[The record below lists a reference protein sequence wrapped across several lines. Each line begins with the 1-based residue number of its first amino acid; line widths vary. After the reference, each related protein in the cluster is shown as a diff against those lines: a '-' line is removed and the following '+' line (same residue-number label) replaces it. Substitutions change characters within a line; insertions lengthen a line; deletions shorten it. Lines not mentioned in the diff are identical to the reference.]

1 MDRLVKQL
9 ITPFITE
16 QVKAK
21 KVIAV
26 YPGRFQPFGPHHK
39 KVFQSLQKKFDDVYI
54 TTSNIKSPPR
64 HPMNFKEKVRH
75 MVKMG
80 IPKNKIIFEK
90 SPYVANNLLK
100 KFDSDKTAVVY
111 VFGAK
116 DAGRLKGGKKK
127 SGGLTYYQDYKKNK
141 NKMVGYETHGYIYTA
156 PHVKVS
162 GISSGTE
169 IRRLLGSPKF
179 GEKNREIIFKKT
191 FGYFDKGVYNMLTN
205 KFRKLFEVYSKF
217 IVENKDYIEKLIKE
231 ASTGANFPTDDGPPT
246 FYKGF
251 NDYETESGKWIK
263 EMGKT
268 YGWEVYDYLISRTA
282 QNPED
287 DYTLEMNIVPSVAFG
302 RENTGDYGKRFGV
315 KEPIKRYIEVAD
327 RISKQLGYEVIKYM
341 GIKPDLSGYTG
352 VEVEAPVLPGR
363 YDLGNTKRA
372 ELTGKQLGGSGM
384 TLLNTLKESLDLS
397 SEVKMIFEDEKFK
410 AKSKE
415 TGRIVTFKSKKARDK
430 AVKAADVELLKK
442 APGIDPDSTSK
453 PKKTK
458 KVKGSDLFKKK
469 QKPYKPVSDKP
480 KVKKPSIDISKVMKQ
495 ITKKMTMKRAA
506 KNRPDRKPNMKNG
519 VDVMRNPMDDDHFI
533 GDFLYKTDKGVD
545 LEKRNKNLKNQW
557 SEEKKKLS
565 KKEQK
570 QLRKDVLSWKQ
581 LGGFEA
587 IEEAIRTGETT
598 PEEIKKRNER
608 ISDLSHKTITKVD
621 TPIERGISVPNEVAD
636 EILSNFKVGEMVEIP
651 DENGHGS
658 SGFSTSEE
666 TARGFAKVDDG
677 DSEKTSIIFRIKP
690 NSKGEVR
697 GAFIDGEPDDNDP
710 PGFWTE
716 EEITRS
722 SKSKAEVVSVETKK
736 LTNGKIVKIV
746 TLQEP
751 EDLTETIVKEL
762 NKKYSDLSRRYLE
775 GPINPKPQKKK
786 LQHECI
792 AFSKKFGD
800 DIVIGK
806 NRDRNYTPELK
817 VVREISGNGI
827 EVCYVQ
833 DQDTDWSEGMN
844 SNGIG
849 LVNSALF
856 VKRDEKDF
864 DKAKKK
870 KAPSKDGI
878 RIRHALSKDTF
889 AEVVESLVKFDTGVK
904 GHTLVSNGKKLVVI
918 ENTSRTK
925 PSVKIHDIDKSS
937 IVRTNHGIKHPEQGY
952 TRGPDRISSELRL
965 KNAKELIDNEK
976 EYKKV
981 FPLFYNDT
989 QDKGPKFDL
998 VRAQNK
1004 LWTSS
1009 QILMNLNKKQLILYL
1024 IPGAVKFIGIEN
1036 KLPKNYE
1043 PKINLDVRQYE
1054 HGPSDK
1060 YDTFITTDK
1069 TPKKSAIKDK
1079 SINENLLLEGG
1090 AYGHMSHP
1098 FDDKKLTFSDLK
1110 KIIKLGLSGELNRED
1125 NVTEKTDGQNLMI
1138 TYRDGKVLAARNKG
1152 QIKNR
1157 GQNALDAKGIA
1168 QKFSGRGD
1176 IKDAFVFAM
1185 KDLTKAINSLSDK
1198 QKDKIFKNG
1207 EIFMN
1212 LEIIYPAS
1220 SNVIDYDRQI
1230 LQFHNSIQYDK
1241 NGNAVG
1247 EVKGSGRMLQ
1257 GMIKQ
1262 VNQDIGKHFKI
1273 IKPRVLALPKKID
1286 FGKKVD
1292 IYNKRVDK
1300 LKNQYGLSD
1309 NDTLGKYH
1317 QSFWEEYIFN
1327 AGQQFGY
1334 RVPKTILKKLT
1345 KRWAFFDKSYKI
1357 PQMKKDLKKQPKFL
1371 EWVLNTDKQD
1381 HKNMVKKNMLP
1392 FEKIFFSVGAD
1403 ILENLSNF
1411 IAANPT
1417 KAVEK
1422 IRKEVLK
1429 ASKAVRKAKDVKK
1442 MITLKQQLEKLNS
1455 IGGLKKIV
1463 PVEGIVFKYKGNTYK
1478 FTGAFAPVNQI
1489 LGLVSF

>member
-16 QVKAK
+16 QVKAT

-80 IPKNKIIFEK
+80 IPKNRIIKERV
-90 SPYVANNLLK
+90 PYVANNLLK

-127 SGGLTYYQDYKKNK
+127 SGGLTYYQDYNKNK

-156 PHVKVS
+156 PHVNVS

-169 IRRLLGSPKF
+169 IRKLLGSPKF

-217 IVENKDYIEKLIKE
+217 IVENKNYIKKLIKE

-287 DYTLEMNIVPSVAFG
+287 DYTLEYNIVPSVAFG

-372 ELTGKQLGGSGM
+372 ELTGKQLGSGM
-384 TLLNTLKESLDLS
+384 TLLNTL
-397 SEVKMIFEDEKFK
+397 DE
-410 AKSKE
+410 
-415 TGRIVTFKSKKARDK
+415 TI
-430 AVKAADVELLKK
+430 
-442 APGIDPDSTSK
+442 
-453 PKKTK
+453 
-458 KVKGSDLFKKK
+458 
-469 QKPYKPVSDKP
+469 
-480 KVKKPSIDISKVMKQ
+480 
-495 ITKKMTMKRAA
+495 
-506 KNRPDRKPNMKNG
+506 RK
-519 VDVMRNPMDDDHFI
+519 
-533 GDFLYKTDKGVD
+533 D
-545 LEKRNKNLKNQW
+545 LEL
-557 SEEKKKLS
+557 
-565 KKEQK
+565 
-570 QLRKDVLSWKQ
+570 
-581 LGGFEA
+581 
-587 IEEAIRTGETT
+587 
-598 PEEIKKRNER
+598 
-608 ISDLSHKTITKVD
+608 
-621 TPIERGISVPNEVAD
+621 
-636 EILSNFKVGEMVEIP
+636 
-651 DENGHGS
+651 
-658 SGFSTSEE
+658 
-666 TARGFAKVDDG
+666 
-677 DSEKTSIIFRIKP
+677 
-690 NSKGEVR
+690 
-697 GAFIDGEPDDNDP
+697 
-710 PGFWTE
+710 
-716 EEITRS
+716 
-722 SKSKAEVVSVETKK
+722 
-736 LTNGKIVKIV
+736 IV
-746 TLQEP
+746 
-751 EDLTETIVKEL
+751 
-762 NKKYSDLSRRYLE
+762 
-775 GPINPKPQKKK
+775 
-786 LQHECI
+786 
-792 AFSKKFGD
+792 
-800 DIVIGK
+800 
-806 NRDRNYTPELK
+806 
-817 VVREISGNGI
+817 
-827 EVCYVQ
+827 
-833 DQDTDWSEGMN
+833 
-844 SNGIG
+844 
-849 LVNSALF
+849 
-856 VKRDEKDF
+856 
-864 DKAKKK
+864 
-870 KAPSKDGI
+870 
-878 RIRHALSKDTF
+878 
-889 AEVVESLVKFDTGVK
+889 
-904 GHTLVSNGKKLVVI
+904 
-918 ENTSRTK
+918 
-925 PSVKIHDIDKSS
+925 
-937 IVRTNHGIKHPEQGY
+937 
-952 TRGPDRISSELRL
+952 
-965 KNAKELIDNEK
+965 
-976 EYKKV
+976 
-981 FPLFYNDT
+981 
-989 QDKGPKFDL
+989 
-998 VRAQNK
+998 
-1004 LWTSS
+1004 
-1009 QILMNLNKKQLILYL
+1009 
-1024 IPGAVKFIGIEN
+1024 
-1036 KLPKNYE
+1036 
-1043 PKINLDVRQYE
+1043 
-1054 HGPSDK
+1054 
-1060 YDTFITTDK
+1060 
-1069 TPKKSAIKDK
+1069 
-1079 SINENLLLEGG
+1079 EGG

-1098 FDDKKLTFSDLK
+1098 FDDNKLTFGDMK

-1125 NVTEKTDGQNLMI
+1125 AVTEKTDGQNLMI

-1185 KDLTKAINSLSDK
+1185 SDLTKSINSLSDK

-1220 SNVIDYDRQI
+1220 SNVIDYDKQI
-1230 LQFHNSIQYDK
+1230 LQFHNSIKYDK

-1273 IKPRVLALPKKID
+1273 IKPRVLDLPKKID

-1292 IYNKRVDK
+1292 IYYKRVNK
-1300 LKNQYGLSD
+1300 LQSQFGLKD
-1309 NDTLGKYH
+1309 TDTLGKYH
-1317 QSFWEEYIFN
+1317 QSYWENYIYN
-1327 AGQQFGY
+1327 AGKQFGY
-1334 RVPKTILKKLT
+1334 TIPKTILKKLT

-1357 PQMKKDLKKQPKFL
+1357 PNIKKDLKKQPKFL
-1371 EWVLNTDKQD
+1371 DWVMNTDKVD

-1392 FEKIFFSVGAD
+1392 FEKIFFAVGAD

-1429 ASKAVRKAKDVKK
+1429 ASNKVRAGGDIKK
-1442 MITLKQQLEKLNS
+1442 MKTLKQQLEKLNS

-1463 PVEGIVFKYKGNTYK
+1463 PVEGIVFKYNGKTYK
-1478 FTGAFAPVNQI
+1478 FTGVFAPINQI

>member
-39 KVFQSLQKKFDDVYI
+39 KVFQTLQKKFGEVYI
-54 TTSNIKSPPR
+54 TTSDIKQPPR

-80 IPKNKIIFEK
+80 IPKNRIIKERV
-90 SPYVANNLLK
+90 PYVANSLLK
-100 KFDSDKTAVVY
+100 KFDGDKVAVVY

-127 SGGLTYYQDYKKNK
+127 SGGLTYYQDFNKNK
-141 NKMVGYETHGYIYTA
+141 NNMVGYETHGYIYTA
-156 PHVKVS
+156 PHQKVS

-169 IRRLLGSPKF
+169 IRKLLGSPKVK
-179 GEKNREIIFKKT
+179 EESRKKIFKKT
-191 FGYFDKGVYNMLTN
+191 FGYFDQGVYNMLTN

-217 IVENKDYIEKLIKE
+217 IVENKDYIKKLIKE

-251 NDYETESGKWIK
+251 NDYEKTAGNWVK

-268 YGWEVYDYLISRTA
+268 YGWEVYDYLISQTA

-287 DYTLEMNIVPSVAFG
+287 DYTLELNIVPSVAFG
-302 RENTGDYGKRFGV
+302 RENTGNYGKRFGV

-327 RISKQLGYEVIKYM
+327 RISQQLGYEVIKYM

-352 VEVEAPVLPGR
+352 VEVESPVLPGR

-372 ELTGKQLGGSGM
+372 ELTGKQLGSGM
-384 TLLNTLKESLDLS
+384 TLLNTLEESLDLS
-397 SEVKMIFEDEKFK
+397 NEVNMIFEDEKFK

-415 TGRIVTFKSKKARDK
+415 TGRVIVYKSKDNMDK
-430 AVKAADVELLKK
+430 AIKSGRAEPLDKK
-442 APGIDPDSTSK
+442 DN
-453 PKKTK
+453 
-458 KVKGSDLFKKK
+458 KVKGTSVFKKPQDNWEKIDNKSNRVKSKDYTDEQYEEETGEYFENDKTMKTIPNLFKDKNDMIDKMKSARSVYLSSNKMEFMDNTDVGDILKSDNALELGK
-469 QKPYKPVSDKP
+469 Q
-480 KVKKPSIDISKVMKQ
+480 
-495 ITKKMTMKRAA
+495 RA
-506 KNRPDRKPNMKNG
+506 KEYGKDWDR
-519 VDVMRNPMDDDHFI
+519 
-533 GDFLYKTDKGVD
+533 
-545 LEKRNKNLKNQW
+545 LEKAINSGNPVPPPIAVKDKSGDYYLLAGNTRLM
-557 SEEKKKLS
+557 SYTASGKKLP
-565 KKEQK
+565 
-570 QLRKDVLSWKQ
+570 V
-581 LGGFEA
+581 
-587 IEEAIRTGETT
+587 
-598 PEEIKKRNER
+598 
-608 ISDLSHKTITKVD
+608 KVID
-621 TPIERGISVPNEVAD
+621 Y
-636 EILSNFKVGEMVEIP
+636 
-651 DENGHGS
+651 
-658 SGFSTSEE
+658 
-666 TARGFAKVDDG
+666 
-677 DSEKTSIIFRIKP
+677 
-690 NSKGEVR
+690 
-697 GAFIDGEPDDNDP
+697 DGEFQYN
-710 PGFWTE
+710 E
-716 EEITRS
+716 SI
-722 SKSKAEVVSVETKK
+722 
-736 LTNGKIVKIV
+736 
-746 TLQEP
+746 
-751 EDLTETIVKEL
+751 
-762 NKKYSDLSRRYLE
+762 
-775 GPINPKPQKKK
+775 
-786 LQHECI
+786 HECI
-792 AFSKKFGD
+792 AFSKKFGG

-817 VVREISGNGI
+817 VVREMSGNGN

-889 AEVVESLVKFDTGVK
+889 KEVVESLVKFDTGVK

-925 PSVKIHDIDKSS
+925 PLVKIHDIDKSS
-937 IVRTNHGIKHPEQGY
+937 IVRTNHGIEHPEQGY
-952 TRGPDRISSELRL
+952 TRGPDRISSELRMN
-965 KNAKELIDNEK
+965 NAKKLIDNEK

-989 QDKGPKFDL
+989 QKKGPKFDL

-1043 PKINLDVRQYE
+1043 PKIKLDVRQYE
-1054 HGPSDK
+1054 HGTSDK
-1060 YDTFITTDK
+1060 YDTFVTTDK

-1098 FDDKKLTFSDLK
+1098 FDDNKLTFGDMK

-1125 NVTEKTDGQNLMI
+1125 AVTEKTDGQNLMI

-1157 GQNALDAKGIA
+1157 GQNALDAKGVA
-1168 QKFSGRGD
+1168 KKFSGRGD
-1176 IKDAFVFAM
+1176 IRDAFVFAM
-1185 KDLTKAINSLSDK
+1185 SDLTKSINSLSDK

-1220 SNVIDYDRQI
+1220 SNVIDYDKQI
-1230 LQFHNSIQYDK
+1230 LQFHNSIKYDK

-1273 IKPRVLALPKKID
+1273 IKPRVLDLPKKID

-1292 IYNKRVDK
+1292 IYYKRVNK
-1300 LKNQYGLSD
+1300 LQSQFGLKD
-1309 NDTLGKYH
+1309 TDTLGKYH
-1317 QSFWEEYIFN
+1317 QSYWENYIYN
-1327 AGQQFGY
+1327 AGKQFGY
-1334 RVPKTILKKLT
+1334 TIPKTILKKLT

-1357 PQMKKDLKKQPKFL
+1357 PNIKKDLKKQPKFL
-1371 EWVLNTDKQD
+1371 DWVMNTDKVD

-1403 ILENLSNF
+1403 ILLNLSNF

-1417 KAVEK
+1417 KAIDK
-1422 IRKEVLK
+1422 IRKDILK
-1429 ASKAVRKAKDVKK
+1429 ASNKVRAGGDIKK
-1442 MITLKQQLEKLNS
+1442 MKTLKQQLEKLNS
-1455 IGGLKKIV
+1455 LGGLNKIV
-1463 PVEGIVFKYKGNTYK
+1463 PVEGIVFKYKGKTYK

>member
-141 NKMVGYETHGYIYTA
+141 NNMVGYETHGYIYTA

-169 IRRLLGSPKF
+169 IRRLLGSPKVK
-179 GEKNREIIFKKT
+179 EESRKIIFKKT

-217 IVENKDYIEKLIKE
+217 IVENKDYIKKLIKE

-251 NDYETESGKWIK
+251 NDYETQAGKWIK

-268 YGWEVYDYLISRTA
+268 YGWEVYNYLISRTA

-302 RENTGDYGKRFGV
+302 RENTGEYGKRFGV

-363 YDLGNTKRA
+363 YDLGNTERA
-372 ELTGKQLGGSGM
+372 KVRGKELMSGM
-384 TLLNTLKESLDLS
+384 TLLNTLEESLDLS
-397 SEVKMIFEDEKFK
+397 EEVQ
-410 AKSKE
+410 
-415 TGRIVTFKSKKARDK
+415 
-430 AVKAADVELLKK
+430 LL
-442 APGIDPDSTSK
+442 
-453 PKKTK
+453 
-458 KVKGSDLFKKK
+458 V
-469 QKPYKPVSDKP
+469 
-480 KVKKPSIDISKVMKQ
+480 
-495 ITKKMTMKRAA
+495 
-506 KNRPDRKPNMKNG
+506 
-519 VDVMRNPMDDDHFI
+519 
-533 GDFLYKTDKGVD
+533 
-545 LEKRNKNLKNQW
+545 
-557 SEEKKKLS
+557 
-565 KKEQK
+565 
-570 QLRKDVLSWKQ
+570 
-581 LGGFEA
+581 
-587 IEEAIRTGETT
+587 
-598 PEEIKKRNER
+598 
-608 ISDLSHKTITKVD
+608 
-621 TPIERGISVPNEVAD
+621 
-636 EILSNFKVGEMVEIP
+636 
-651 DENGHGS
+651 
-658 SGFSTSEE
+658 
-666 TARGFAKVDDG
+666 
-677 DSEKTSIIFRIKP
+677 
-690 NSKGEVR
+690 
-697 GAFIDGEPDDNDP
+697 
-710 PGFWTE
+710 
-716 EEITRS
+716 
-722 SKSKAEVVSVETKK
+722 
-736 LTNGKIVKIV
+736 
-746 TLQEP
+746 
-751 EDLTETIVKEL
+751 
-762 NKKYSDLSRRYLE
+762 
-775 GPINPKPQKKK
+775 
-786 LQHECI
+786 
-792 AFSKKFGD
+792 
-800 DIVIGK
+800 
-806 NRDRNYTPELK
+806 
-817 VVREISGNGI
+817 
-827 EVCYVQ
+827 
-833 DQDTDWSEGMN
+833 
-844 SNGIG
+844 
-849 LVNSALF
+849 
-856 VKRDEKDF
+856 
-864 DKAKKK
+864 
-870 KAPSKDGI
+870 
-878 RIRHALSKDTF
+878 
-889 AEVVESLVKFDTGVK
+889 
-904 GHTLVSNGKKLVVI
+904 
-918 ENTSRTK
+918 
-925 PSVKIHDIDKSS
+925 
-937 IVRTNHGIKHPEQGY
+937 
-952 TRGPDRISSELRL
+952 
-965 KNAKELIDNEK
+965 
-976 EYKKV
+976 
-981 FPLFYNDT
+981 
-989 QDKGPKFDL
+989 
-998 VRAQNK
+998 
-1004 LWTSS
+1004 
-1009 QILMNLNKKQLILYL
+1009 
-1024 IPGAVKFIGIEN
+1024 
-1036 KLPKNYE
+1036 
-1043 PKINLDVRQYE
+1043 
-1054 HGPSDK
+1054 
-1060 YDTFITTDK
+1060 
-1069 TPKKSAIKDK
+1069 
-1079 SINENLLLEGG
+1079 EGG

-1098 FDDKKLTFSDLK
+1098 FDDNKLTFGDLK

-1125 NVTEKTDGQNLMI
+1125 AVTEKTDGQNLMI

-1157 GQNALDAKGIA
+1157 GQNALDAKGVA
-1168 QKFSGRGD
+1168 KKFSGRGD
-1176 IKDAFVFAM
+1176 IRDAFVFAM
-1185 KDLTKAINSLSDK
+1185 SDLTKSINSLSDK

-1220 SNVIDYDRQI
+1220 SNVIDYDKQI

-1273 IKPRVLALPKKID
+1273 IKPRVLDLPKKID

-1292 IYNKRVDK
+1292 IYYKRVNK
-1300 LKNQYGLSD
+1300 LQSQFGLKD
-1309 NDTLGKYH
+1309 TDTLGKYH

-1334 RVPKTILKKLT
+1334 TIPKTILKKLT
-1345 KRWAFFDKSYKI
+1345 KRWAFFDKAYKI

-1392 FEKIFFSVGAD
+1392 FEKIFFAVGAD

-1429 ASKAVRKAKDVKK
+1429 ASTAVRKAKDVKK

-1463 PVEGIVFKYKGNTYK
+1463 PVEGIVFKYKGKTYK

>member
-16 QVKAK
+16 QVKAT

-54 TTSNIKSPPR
+54 TTSNIKAPPR

-127 SGGLTYYQDYKKNK
+127 SGGLTYYQDYNKNK
-141 NKMVGYETHGYIYTA
+141 NNMVGYETHGYIYTA

-217 IVENKDYIEKLIKE
+217 IVENKDYIKKLIKE

-251 NDYETESGKWIK
+251 NDYETQAGKWIK

-287 DYTLEMNIVPSVAFG
+287 DYTLKMNVVPSVAFG
-302 RENTGDYGKRFGV
+302 RENTGEYGKRFGV

-363 YDLGNTKRA
+363 YDLGNTERA
-372 ELTGKQLGGSGM
+372 KVRGKELMSGM
-384 TLLNTLKESLDLS
+384 TLLNTLEESLDL
-397 SEVKMIFEDEKFK
+397 
-410 AKSKE
+410 
-415 TGRIVTFKSKKARDK
+415 
-430 AVKAADVELLKK
+430 
-442 APGIDPDSTSK
+442 
-453 PKKTK
+453 
-458 KVKGSDLFKKK
+458 
-469 QKPYKPVSDKP
+469 
-480 KVKKPSIDISKVMKQ
+480 
-495 ITKKMTMKRAA
+495 
-506 KNRPDRKPNMKNG
+506 
-519 VDVMRNPMDDDHFI
+519 
-533 GDFLYKTDKGVD
+533 
-545 LEKRNKNLKNQW
+545 
-557 SEEKKKLS
+557 
-565 KKEQK
+565 KKE
-570 QLRKDVLSWKQ
+570 
-581 LGGFEA
+581 
-587 IEEAIRTGETT
+587 I
-598 PEEIKKRNER
+598 
-608 ISDLSHKTITKVD
+608 
-621 TPIERGISVPNEVAD
+621 
-636 EILSNFKVGEMVEIP
+636 
-651 DENGHGS
+651 
-658 SGFSTSEE
+658 
-666 TARGFAKVDDG
+666 
-677 DSEKTSIIFRIKP
+677 
-690 NSKGEVR
+690 
-697 GAFIDGEPDDNDP
+697 
-710 PGFWTE
+710 
-716 EEITRS
+716 
-722 SKSKAEVVSVETKK
+722 
-736 LTNGKIVKIV
+736 
-746 TLQEP
+746 
-751 EDLTETIVKEL
+751 
-762 NKKYSDLSRRYLE
+762 
-775 GPINPKPQKKK
+775 
-786 LQHECI
+786 
-792 AFSKKFGD
+792 
-800 DIVIGK
+800 
-806 NRDRNYTPELK
+806 
-817 VVREISGNGI
+817 
-827 EVCYVQ
+827 
-833 DQDTDWSEGMN
+833 
-844 SNGIG
+844 
-849 LVNSALF
+849 
-856 VKRDEKDF
+856 
-864 DKAKKK
+864 
-870 KAPSKDGI
+870 
-878 RIRHALSKDTF
+878 
-889 AEVVESLVKFDTGVK
+889 
-904 GHTLVSNGKKLVVI
+904 
-918 ENTSRTK
+918 
-925 PSVKIHDIDKSS
+925 
-937 IVRTNHGIKHPEQGY
+937 
-952 TRGPDRISSELRL
+952 
-965 KNAKELIDNEK
+965 
-976 EYKKV
+976 
-981 FPLFYNDT
+981 
-989 QDKGPKFDL
+989 
-998 VRAQNK
+998 
-1004 LWTSS
+1004 
-1009 QILMNLNKKQLILYL
+1009 QLI
-1024 IPGAVKFIGIEN
+1024 V
-1036 KLPKNYE
+1036 
-1043 PKINLDVRQYE
+1043 
-1054 HGPSDK
+1054 
-1060 YDTFITTDK
+1060 
-1069 TPKKSAIKDK
+1069 
-1079 SINENLLLEGG
+1079 EGG

-1098 FDDKKLTFSDLK
+1098 FDDNELTFSDLK

-1125 NVTEKTDGQNLMI
+1125 DVTEKTDGQNLMI

-1157 GQNALDAKGIA
+1157 GENALDIKGIA

-1185 KDLTKAINSLSDK
+1185 KDLTRAINSLSDK

-1207 EIFMN
+1207 KIFMN
-1212 LEIIYPAS
+1212 LEVIYPKS
-1220 SNVIDYDRQI
+1220 SNVIDYDKQI
-1230 LQFHNSIQYDK
+1230 LQFHNSIEYDK

-1273 IKPRVLALPKKID
+1273 IKPRVLSLSKKID

-1292 IYNKRVDK
+1292 IYIQRVNK
-1300 LKNQYGLSD
+1300 LQSQYGLKD
-1309 NDTLGKYH
+1309 NDRLGMYH
-1317 QSFWEEYIFN
+1317 QSYWEDYIYN
-1327 AGQQFGY
+1327 AGKQFGY
-1334 RVPKTILKKLT
+1334 TIPKTILKKLT

-1371 EWVLNTDKQD
+1371 EWVLKTDKQD

-1403 ILENLSNF
+1403 ILENLANF

-1422 IRKEVLK
+1422 IRKDILK
-1429 ASKAVRKAKDVKK
+1429 ASDSIRKSKDIKK
-1442 MITLKQQLEKLNS
+1442 MKTLKQQLEKLNS

-1463 PVEGIVFKYKGNTYK
+1463 PVEGIVFKYKGKTYK

>member
-16 QVKAK
+16 QVKAT

-141 NKMVGYETHGYIYTA
+141 NNMVGYETHGYIYTA

-179 GEKNREIIFKKT
+179 GEKSREIIFKKT

-217 IVENKDYIEKLIKE
+217 IVENKDYIKKLIKE

-287 DYTLEMNIVPSVAFG
+287 DYTLEYNIVPSVAFG

-372 ELTGKQLGGSGM
+372 ELTGKQLGSGM
-384 TLLNTLKESLDLS
+384 TLLNTLEESLDLS
-397 SEVKMIFEDEKFK
+397 NEVKMIFEDEKFK

-415 TGRIVTFKSKKARDK
+415 TGRIVTYKSKEARDK
-430 AVKAADVELLKK
+430 AIKGGTAEPLD
-442 APGIDPDSTSK
+442 
-453 PKKTK
+453 KKTSDK
-458 KVKGSDLFKKK
+458 PEKVKGSSLFKVPKFKFTPPKIKLKK
-469 QKPYKPVSDKP
+469 LTPAQSLKAAE
-480 KVKKPSIDISKVMKQ
+480 
-495 ITKKMTMKRAA
+495 KRRKEKEKARA
-506 KNRPDRKPNMKNG
+506 REDRKPNIKNG
-519 VDVMRNPMDDDHFI
+519 VDVI
-533 GDFLYKTDKGVD
+533 
-545 LEKRNKNLKNQW
+545 RNKKDEKHFLDDFRYKGDRGHDIDKLEQDMKNQYQ
-557 SEEKKKLS
+557 EQKKKLS

-570 QLRKDVLSWKQ
+570 QQEKDIKSWKE
-581 LGGFEA
+581 LGGYEA
-587 IEEAIRTGETT
+587 IQDAINGGKITEQ
-598 PEEIKKRNER
+598 EIRDRNER
-608 ISDLSHKTITKVD
+608 MSNKAHKTINTTNK
-621 TPIERGISVPNEVAD
+621 PIERGIEVDNDVASIIVD
-636 EILSNFKVGEMVEIP
+636 RFEIGEMVEIP
-651 DENGHGS
+651 DEKGHGS
-658 SGFSTSEE
+658 SGFSIGSEE
-666 TARGFAKVDDG
+666 ARFFTRVDNEYP
-677 DSEKTSIIFRIKP
+677 EKTSILFRILP
-690 NSKGEVR
+690 NSKGQIR
-697 GAFIDGEPDDNDP
+697 GLYVDAEEGGRHQGEK
-710 PGFWTE
+710 
-716 EEITRS
+716 EIIRS
-722 SKSKAEVVSVETKK
+722 SKSKAKVVSVETKK
-736 LTNGKIVKIV
+736 LTSGKILKII
-746 TLQEP
+746 TLQETD
-751 EDLTETIVKEL
+751 DLTETIVRESD
-762 NKKYSDLSRRYLE
+762 KKFSELSRKYLE
-775 GPINPKPQKKK
+775 GPLNPKPQKKK

-889 AEVVESLVKFDTGVK
+889 KEVVESLVKFDTGVK

-925 PSVKIHDIDKSS
+925 PSIKIHDIDKSS
-937 IVRTNHGIKHPEQGY
+937 IVRTNHGIEHPEQGY

-989 QDKGPKFDL
+989 QSKGPKFDL

-1009 QILMNLNKKQLILYL
+1009 QILMNLNKKELILYL

-1043 PKINLDVRQYE
+1043 PKIKLDVRQYE

-1060 YDTFITTDK
+1060 YDTFVTTDK

-1090 AYGHMSHP
+1090 AYGHMAHP
-1098 FDDKKLTFSDLK
+1098 FDDNKLTFADLK

-1176 IKDAFVFAM
+1176 IRDAFVFAM

-1220 SNVIDYDRQI
+1220 SNVIDYDKQI

-1273 IKPRVLALPKKID
+1273 IKPRVLDLPKKID

-1300 LKNQYGLSD
+1300 LKNQYGLKD

-1317 QSFWEEYIFN
+1317 QSYWEDYIFN
-1327 AGQQFGY
+1327 AGKQFGY
-1334 RVPKTILKKLT
+1334 TIPKTILKKLT

-1357 PQMKKDLKKQPKFL
+1357 TNIKRDLKKQPKFL
-1371 EWVLNTDKQD
+1371 EWVMNTDKQD

-1392 FEKIFFSVGAD
+1392 FEKIFFAVGAD
-1403 ILENLSNF
+1403 ILLNLSNF

-1422 IRKEVLK
+1422 IRKDIVK
-1429 ASKAVRKAKDVKK
+1429 ASNKVRAGGDIKK
-1442 MITLKQQLEKLNS
+1442 MKTLKQQLEKLNS

-1463 PVEGIVFKYKGNTYK
+1463 PVEGIVFKYKGKTYK

>member
-1 MDRLVKQL
+1 M
-9 ITPFITE
+9 
-16 QVKAK
+16 
-21 KVIAV
+21 
-26 YPGRFQPFGPHHK
+26 GR
-39 KVFQSLQKKFDDVYI
+39 
-54 TTSNIKSPPR
+54 
-64 HPMNFKEKVRH
+64 
-75 MVKMG
+75 
-80 IPKNKIIFEK
+80 
-90 SPYVANNLLK
+90 
-100 KFDSDKTAVVY
+100 
-111 VFGAK
+111 
-116 DAGRLKGGKKK
+116 
-127 SGGLTYYQDYKKNK
+127 
-141 NKMVGYETHGYIYTA
+141 
-156 PHVKVS
+156 
-162 GISSGTE
+162 
-169 IRRLLGSPKF
+169 
-179 GEKNREIIFKKT
+179 
-191 FGYFDKGVYNMLTN
+191 
-205 KFRKLFEVYSKF
+205 
-217 IVENKDYIEKLIKE
+217 
-231 ASTGANFPTDDGPPT
+231 
-246 FYKGF
+246 
-251 NDYETESGKWIK
+251 
-263 EMGKT
+263 T
-268 YGWEVYDYLISRTA
+268 YGWEVYDYLISKTA

-287 DYTLEMNIVPSVAFG
+287 DYTLEYNIVPSVAFG

-327 RISKQLGYEVIKYM
+327 RISQQLGYEVIKYM

-352 VEVEAPVLPGR
+352 VEVESPVLPGR

-372 ELTGKQLGGSGM
+372 ELTGKQLGSGM
-384 TLLNTLKESLDLS
+384 TLLNTLEESLDLS
-397 SEVKMIFEDEKFK
+397 NEVNMIFEDEQFK

-415 TGRIVTFKSKKARDK
+415 TGRVIVYKSKDNMDK
-430 AVKAADVELLKK
+430 AIKSGRAEPLDKK
-442 APGIDPDSTSK
+442 DN
-453 PKKTK
+453 
-458 KVKGSDLFKKK
+458 KVKGTNVFKKPQDNWERIDDKSNRVKSKDYTDEQYEDETGEYFENDKTMKTIPNLFKDKNDMIDKMKSARSVYLSSNKMEFMDNTDVGDILKSDNALELGK
-469 QKPYKPVSDKP
+469 QRAKEYGKDWNRLEKAINSGNPVP
-480 KVKKPSIDISKVMKQ
+480 PPIAVKD
-495 ITKKMTMKRAA
+495 
-506 KNRPDRKPNMKNG
+506 KNG
-519 VDVMRNPMDDDHFI
+519 DYYLLAGNTRLMSYTAS
-533 GDFLYKTDKGVD
+533 G
-545 LEKRNKNLKNQW
+545 
-557 SEEKKKLS
+557 KKL
-565 KKEQK
+565 
-570 QLRKDVLSWKQ
+570 
-581 LGGFEA
+581 
-587 IEEAIRTGETT
+587 
-598 PEEIKKRNER
+598 PIKV
-608 ISDLSHKTITKVD
+608 IDY
-621 TPIERGISVPNEVAD
+621 
-636 EILSNFKVGEMVEIP
+636 
-651 DENGHGS
+651 
-658 SGFSTSEE
+658 
-666 TARGFAKVDDG
+666 
-677 DSEKTSIIFRIKP
+677 
-690 NSKGEVR
+690 
-697 GAFIDGEPDDNDP
+697 DGEFQYN
-710 PGFWTE
+710 E
-716 EEITRS
+716 SI
-722 SKSKAEVVSVETKK
+722 
-736 LTNGKIVKIV
+736 
-746 TLQEP
+746 
-751 EDLTETIVKEL
+751 
-762 NKKYSDLSRRYLE
+762 
-775 GPINPKPQKKK
+775 
-786 LQHECI
+786 HECI

-817 VVREISGNGI
+817 VVKEISGNGI

-889 AEVVESLVKFDTGVK
+889 KEVVESLVKFDTGVK
-904 GHTLVSNGKKLVVI
+904 GHTLVSDGKKLVVI

-925 PSVKIHDIDKSS
+925 PSIKIHDIDKSS

-989 QDKGPKFDL
+989 QSKGPKFDL

-1024 IPGAVKFIGIEN
+1024 IPGAVKFIGVEN

-1043 PKINLDVRQYE
+1043 PKIKLDVRQYE

-1060 YDTFITTDK
+1060 YDTFVTTDK

-1098 FDDKKLTFSDLK
+1098 FDDKKLTFADLK
-1110 KIIKLGLSGELNRED
+1110 KIIKLGLSGQLNRED
-1125 NVTEKTDGQNLMI
+1125 AVTEKTDGQNLMI

-1157 GQNALDAKGIA
+1157 GQNALDTNAVAK
-1168 QKFSGRGD
+1168 KFSGRGD
-1176 IKDAFVFAM
+1176 IRDAFVFAM
-1185 KDLTKAINSLSDK
+1185 KDLSKSINSLTDK

-1220 SNVIDYDRQI
+1220 SNVIDYDKQI
-1230 LQFHNSIQYDK
+1230 LQFHNSIKYDK

-1273 IKPRVLALPKKID
+1273 IKPRVLDLPKKID

-1300 LKNQYGLSD
+1300 LKNQYGLKD

-1357 PQMKKDLKKQPKFL
+1357 PQIRKDLKKQPKFL
-1371 EWVLNTDKQD
+1371 NWVMNTDKQD

-1392 FEKIFFSVGAD
+1392 FEKIFFAVGAD

-1422 IRKEVLK
+1422 IRREVLK

>member
-16 QVKAK
+16 QVKAT

-141 NKMVGYETHGYIYTA
+141 NNMVGYETHGYIYTA

-179 GEKNREIIFKKT
+179 DEKNRELIFKKT

-205 KFRKLFEVYSKF
+205 KFKKLFEVYSKF
-217 IVENKDYIEKLIKE
+217 IVENKDYIKKLIKE

-251 NDYETESGKWIK
+251 NDYETQAGKWIK

-268 YGWEVYDYLISRTA
+268 YGWEVYNYLISRTA

-302 RENTGDYGKRFGV
+302 RENTGEYGKRFGV

-372 ELTGKQLGGSGM
+372 ELTGKQLGSGM
-384 TLLNTLKESLDLS
+384 TLLNTL
-397 SEVKMIFEDEKFK
+397 DE
-410 AKSKE
+410 
-415 TGRIVTFKSKKARDK
+415 TI
-430 AVKAADVELLKK
+430 
-442 APGIDPDSTSK
+442 
-453 PKKTK
+453 
-458 KVKGSDLFKKK
+458 
-469 QKPYKPVSDKP
+469 
-480 KVKKPSIDISKVMKQ
+480 
-495 ITKKMTMKRAA
+495 
-506 KNRPDRKPNMKNG
+506 RK
-519 VDVMRNPMDDDHFI
+519 
-533 GDFLYKTDKGVD
+533 D
-545 LEKRNKNLKNQW
+545 LEL
-557 SEEKKKLS
+557 
-565 KKEQK
+565 
-570 QLRKDVLSWKQ
+570 
-581 LGGFEA
+581 
-587 IEEAIRTGETT
+587 
-598 PEEIKKRNER
+598 
-608 ISDLSHKTITKVD
+608 
-621 TPIERGISVPNEVAD
+621 
-636 EILSNFKVGEMVEIP
+636 
-651 DENGHGS
+651 
-658 SGFSTSEE
+658 
-666 TARGFAKVDDG
+666 
-677 DSEKTSIIFRIKP
+677 
-690 NSKGEVR
+690 
-697 GAFIDGEPDDNDP
+697 
-710 PGFWTE
+710 
-716 EEITRS
+716 
-722 SKSKAEVVSVETKK
+722 
-736 LTNGKIVKIV
+736 IV
-746 TLQEP
+746 
-751 EDLTETIVKEL
+751 
-762 NKKYSDLSRRYLE
+762 
-775 GPINPKPQKKK
+775 
-786 LQHECI
+786 
-792 AFSKKFGD
+792 
-800 DIVIGK
+800 
-806 NRDRNYTPELK
+806 
-817 VVREISGNGI
+817 
-827 EVCYVQ
+827 
-833 DQDTDWSEGMN
+833 
-844 SNGIG
+844 
-849 LVNSALF
+849 
-856 VKRDEKDF
+856 
-864 DKAKKK
+864 
-870 KAPSKDGI
+870 
-878 RIRHALSKDTF
+878 
-889 AEVVESLVKFDTGVK
+889 
-904 GHTLVSNGKKLVVI
+904 
-918 ENTSRTK
+918 
-925 PSVKIHDIDKSS
+925 
-937 IVRTNHGIKHPEQGY
+937 
-952 TRGPDRISSELRL
+952 
-965 KNAKELIDNEK
+965 
-976 EYKKV
+976 
-981 FPLFYNDT
+981 
-989 QDKGPKFDL
+989 
-998 VRAQNK
+998 
-1004 LWTSS
+1004 
-1009 QILMNLNKKQLILYL
+1009 
-1024 IPGAVKFIGIEN
+1024 
-1036 KLPKNYE
+1036 
-1043 PKINLDVRQYE
+1043 
-1054 HGPSDK
+1054 
-1060 YDTFITTDK
+1060 
-1069 TPKKSAIKDK
+1069 
-1079 SINENLLLEGG
+1079 EGG

-1098 FDDKKLTFSDLK
+1098 FDDNKLTFGDMK

-1125 NVTEKTDGQNLMI
+1125 AVTEKTDGQNLMI

-1176 IKDAFVFAM
+1176 IRDAFVFAM
-1185 KDLTKAINSLSDK
+1185 SDLTKSINSLSDK

-1220 SNVIDYDRQI
+1220 SNVIDYDKQI
-1230 LQFHNSIQYDK
+1230 LQFHNSIKYDK

-1273 IKPRVLALPKKID
+1273 IKPRVLDLPKKID

-1292 IYNKRVDK
+1292 IYYKRVNK
-1300 LKNQYGLSD
+1300 LQSQFGLKD
-1309 NDTLGKYH
+1309 TDTLGKYH
-1317 QSFWEEYIFN
+1317 QSYWENYIYN
-1327 AGQQFGY
+1327 AGKQFGY
-1334 RVPKTILKKLT
+1334 TIPKTILKKLT

-1357 PQMKKDLKKQPKFL
+1357 PNIKKDLKKQPKFL
-1371 EWVLNTDKQD
+1371 DWVMNTDKVD

-1392 FEKIFFSVGAD
+1392 FEKIFFAVGAD

-1429 ASKAVRKAKDVKK
+1429 ASNKVRAGGDIKK
-1442 MITLKQQLEKLNS
+1442 MKTLKQQLEKLNS

-1463 PVEGIVFKYKGNTYK
+1463 PVEGIVFKYNGKTYK
-1478 FTGAFAPVNQI
+1478 FTGVFAPINQI

>member
-39 KVFQSLQKKFDDVYI
+39 KVFQALQKKFGEVYI
-54 TTSNIKSPPR
+54 TTSDIKAPPR

-80 IPKNKIIFEK
+80 IPKNRIVKERV
-90 SPYVANNLLK
+90 PYVANNLLK
-100 KFDSDKTAVVY
+100 RFDAEKTAVIY

-127 SGGLTYYQDYKKNK
+127 SGGLTYYQDFKKNK

-156 PHVKVS
+156 PHVNVS

-169 IRRLLGSPKF
+169 IRKLLGSPKVK
-179 GEKNREIIFKKT
+179 EQSRKIIFKKT
-191 FGYFDKGVYNMLTN
+191 FGYFDQGVYNMLTN

-217 IVENKDYIEKLIKE
+217 IVENKDYIKKLIKE

-251 NDYETESGKWIK
+251 TDYEKTAGNWVK

-268 YGWEVYDYLISRTA
+268 YGWEVYDYLISQTA

-287 DYTLEMNIVPSVAFG
+287 DYTLEYNIVPSVAFG

-352 VEVEAPVLPGR
+352 VEVESPVLPGR
-363 YDLGNTKRA
+363 YDLGNTERA
-372 ELTGKQLGGSGM
+372 KLTGKQLGSGM
-384 TLLNTLKESLDLS
+384 TLLNTLEESLDLS
-397 SEVKMIFEDEKFK
+397 NE
-410 AKSKE
+410 
-415 TGRIVTFKSKKARDK
+415 
-430 AVKAADVELLKK
+430 
-442 APGIDPDSTSK
+442 
-453 PKKTK
+453 
-458 KVKGSDLFKKK
+458 
-469 QKPYKPVSDKP
+469 
-480 KVKKPSIDISKVMKQ
+480 
-495 ITKKMTMKRAA
+495 
-506 KNRPDRKPNMKNG
+506 
-519 VDVMRNPMDDDHFI
+519 
-533 GDFLYKTDKGVD
+533 
-545 LEKRNKNLKNQW
+545 
-557 SEEKKKLS
+557 
-565 KKEQK
+565 
-570 QLRKDVLSWKQ
+570 
-581 LGGFEA
+581 
-587 IEEAIRTGETT
+587 IEEISNH
-598 PEEIKKRNER
+598 EE
-608 ISDLSHKTITKVD
+608 V
-621 TPIERGISVPNEVAD
+621 
-636 EILSNFKVGEMVEIP
+636 
-651 DENGHGS
+651 
-658 SGFSTSEE
+658 
-666 TARGFAKVDDG
+666 
-677 DSEKTSIIFRIKP
+677 
-690 NSKGEVR
+690 
-697 GAFIDGEPDDNDP
+697 
-710 PGFWTE
+710 
-716 EEITRS
+716 
-722 SKSKAEVVSVETKK
+722 
-736 LTNGKIVKIV
+736 
-746 TLQEP
+746 
-751 EDLTETIVKEL
+751 
-762 NKKYSDLSRRYLE
+762 
-775 GPINPKPQKKK
+775 
-786 LQHECI
+786 HECI

-817 VVREISGNGI
+817 VVREISGNGN

-904 GHTLVSNGKKLVVI
+904 GHTLVSDGKKLVVI

-965 KNAKELIDNEK
+965 NNAKKLIDNEK

-989 QDKGPKFDL
+989 QSKGPKFDL

-1009 QILMNLNKKQLILYL
+1009 QILMNLNKKELILYL

-1043 PKINLDVRQYE
+1043 PKIKLDVRQFE

-1060 YDTFITTDK
+1060 YDTFVTTDK

-1098 FDDKKLTFSDLK
+1098 FDDNKLTFADLK

-1125 NVTEKTDGQNLMI
+1125 AVTEKTDGQNLMI

-1157 GQNALDAKGIA
+1157 GQNALDAKGVA
-1168 QKFSGRGD
+1168 KKFSGRGD
-1176 IKDAFVFAM
+1176 IRDAFVFAM
-1185 KDLTKAINSLSDK
+1185 SDLTKSINSLSDK

-1220 SNVIDYDRQI
+1220 SNVIDYDKQI
-1230 LQFHNSIQYDK
+1230 LQFHNSIKYDK

-1273 IKPRVLALPKKID
+1273 IKPRVLDLPKKID

-1300 LKNQYGLSD
+1300 LKNQYGLKD

-1357 PQMKKDLKKQPKFL
+1357 PQIKNDLKKQPKFL
-1371 EWVLNTDKQD
+1371 DWVMNTDKQN

-1403 ILENLSNF
+1403 ILLNLSNF

-1422 IRKEVLK
+1422 IRKDVIK
-1429 ASKAVRKAKDVKK
+1429 ASNGVRAGGDIKK
-1442 MITLKQQLEKLNS
+1442 MNTLKQQLEKLNS

-1463 PVEGIVFKYKGNTYK
+1463 PVEGVVFKYKGKTYK

>member
-39 KVFQSLQKKFDDVYI
+39 KVFQALQKKFGEVYI
-54 TTSNIKSPPR
+54 TTSDIKAPPR

-80 IPKNKIIFEK
+80 IPKNRIVKERV
-90 SPYVANNLLK
+90 PYVANNLLK
-100 KFDSDKTAVVY
+100 RFDAEKTAVIY

-156 PHVKVS
+156 PHVNVS

-169 IRRLLGSPKF
+169 IRRLLGSPKVK
-179 GEKNREIIFKKT
+179 EQSRKIIFKKT

-217 IVENKDYIEKLIKE
+217 IVENKDYIKKLIKE

-251 NDYETESGKWIK
+251 TDYEKTAGDWVK
-263 EMGKT
+263 EMGRT
-268 YGWEVYDYLISRTA
+268 YGWEVYDYLISKTA

-287 DYTLEMNIVPSVAFG
+287 DYTLEYNIVPSVAFG

-327 RISKQLGYEVIKYM
+327 RISQQLGYEVIKYM

-352 VEVEAPVLPGR
+352 VEVESPVLPGR

-372 ELTGKQLGGSGM
+372 ELTGKQLGSGM
-384 TLLNTLKESLDLS
+384 TLLNTLEESLDLS
-397 SEVKMIFEDEKFK
+397 NEVNMIFEDEQFK

-415 TGRIVTFKSKKARDK
+415 TGRVIVYKSKDNMDK
-430 AVKAADVELLKK
+430 AIKSGRAEPLDKK
-442 APGIDPDSTSK
+442 DN
-453 PKKTK
+453 
-458 KVKGSDLFKKK
+458 KVKGTNVFKKPQDNWETIDDKSNRVKSKDYTDEQYEDETGEYFENDKTMKTIPNLFKDKNDMIDKMKSARSVYLSSNKMEFMDNTDVGDILKSDNALELGK
-469 QKPYKPVSDKP
+469 QRAKEYGKDWNRLEKAINSGNPVP
-480 KVKKPSIDISKVMKQ
+480 PPIAVKD
-495 ITKKMTMKRAA
+495 
-506 KNRPDRKPNMKNG
+506 KNG
-519 VDVMRNPMDDDHFI
+519 DYYLLAGNTRLMSYTAS
-533 GDFLYKTDKGVD
+533 G
-545 LEKRNKNLKNQW
+545 
-557 SEEKKKLS
+557 KKL
-565 KKEQK
+565 
-570 QLRKDVLSWKQ
+570 
-581 LGGFEA
+581 
-587 IEEAIRTGETT
+587 
-598 PEEIKKRNER
+598 PIKV
-608 ISDLSHKTITKVD
+608 IDY
-621 TPIERGISVPNEVAD
+621 
-636 EILSNFKVGEMVEIP
+636 
-651 DENGHGS
+651 
-658 SGFSTSEE
+658 
-666 TARGFAKVDDG
+666 
-677 DSEKTSIIFRIKP
+677 
-690 NSKGEVR
+690 
-697 GAFIDGEPDDNDP
+697 DGEFQYN
-710 PGFWTE
+710 E
-716 EEITRS
+716 SI
-722 SKSKAEVVSVETKK
+722 
-736 LTNGKIVKIV
+736 
-746 TLQEP
+746 
-751 EDLTETIVKEL
+751 
-762 NKKYSDLSRRYLE
+762 
-775 GPINPKPQKKK
+775 
-786 LQHECI
+786 HECI

-817 VVREISGNGI
+817 VVKEISGNGI

-889 AEVVESLVKFDTGVK
+889 KEVVESLVKFDTGVK
-904 GHTLVSNGKKLVVI
+904 GHTLVSDGKKLVVI

-925 PSVKIHDIDKSS
+925 PSIKIHDIDKSS

-989 QDKGPKFDL
+989 QSKGPKFDL

-1024 IPGAVKFIGIEN
+1024 IPGAVKFIGVEN

-1043 PKINLDVRQYE
+1043 PKIKLDVRQYE

-1060 YDTFITTDK
+1060 YDTFVTTDK

-1098 FDDKKLTFSDLK
+1098 FDDKKLTFADLK
-1110 KIIKLGLSGELNRED
+1110 KIIKLGLSGQLNRED
-1125 NVTEKTDGQNLMI
+1125 AVTEKTDGQNLMI

-1157 GQNALDAKGIA
+1157 GQNALDTNAVAK
-1168 QKFSGRGD
+1168 KFSGRGD
-1176 IKDAFVFAM
+1176 IRDAFVFAM
-1185 KDLTKAINSLSDK
+1185 KDLSKSINSLTDK

-1220 SNVIDYDRQI
+1220 SNVIDYDKQI
-1230 LQFHNSIQYDK
+1230 LQFHNSIKYDK

-1273 IKPRVLALPKKID
+1273 IKPRVLDLPKKID

-1300 LKNQYGLSD
+1300 LKNQYGLKD

-1357 PQMKKDLKKQPKFL
+1357 PQIRKDLKKQPKFL
-1371 EWVLNTDKQD
+1371 NWVMNTDKQN
-1381 HKNMVKKNMLP
+1381 HKAMVKKNMLP
-1392 FEKIFFSVGAD
+1392 FEKIFFAVGAD

-1422 IRKEVLK
+1422 IRREVLK

>member
-80 IPKNKIIFEK
+80 IPKNRIVKERV
-90 SPYVANNLLK
+90 PYVANNLLK
-100 KFDSDKTAVVY
+100 RFDAEKTAVIY

-156 PHVKVS
+156 PHVNVS

-169 IRRLLGSPKF
+169 IRRLLGSPKVK
-179 GEKNREIIFKKT
+179 EQSRKIIFKKT

-217 IVENKDYIEKLIKE
+217 IVENKDYIKKLIKE

-251 NDYETESGKWIK
+251 TDYEKTAGDWVK
-263 EMGKT
+263 EMGRT
-268 YGWEVYDYLISRTA
+268 YGWEVYDYLISKTA

-287 DYTLEMNIVPSVAFG
+287 DYTLEYNIVPSVAFG

-372 ELTGKQLGGSGM
+372 ELTGKQLGSGM
-384 TLLNTLKESLDLS
+384 TLLNTLEESLDLS
-397 SEVKMIFEDEKFK
+397 NEVKMIFEDEKFQ

-415 TGRIVTFKSKKARDK
+415 TGRIVTYKSKEARDK
-430 AVKAADVELLKK
+430 AIKAGRSTAIQKK
-442 APGIDPDSTSK
+442 Q
-453 PKKTK
+453 KTK
-458 KVKGSDLFKKK
+458 KSNVFKVPKFKFTPPKIKFKKLTPAQSLK
-469 QKPYKPVSDKP
+469 AAE
-480 KVKKPSIDISKVMKQ
+480 
-495 ITKKMTMKRAA
+495 KRRKEKEKA
-506 KNRPDRKPNMKNG
+506 KNREDRKPNIKNG
-519 VDVMRNPMDDDHFI
+519 VDVI
-533 GDFLYKTDKGVD
+533 
-545 LEKRNKNLKNQW
+545 RNKKDEKHFLDDFRYKGDRGHDIDKLEQDMKNQYQ
-557 SEEKKKLS
+557 EQKKKLS

-570 QLRKDVLSWKQ
+570 QQEKDIKSWKE
-581 LGGFEA
+581 LGGYEA
-587 IEEAIRTGETT
+587 IQDAINGGKITEQ
-598 PEEIKKRNER
+598 EIRDRNER
-608 ISDLSHKTITKVD
+608 MSNKAHKTINTTNK
-621 TPIERGISVPNEVAD
+621 PIERGIEVDNDVASIIVD
-636 EILSNFKVGEMVEIP
+636 RFEIGEMVEIP
-651 DENGHGS
+651 DESGHGS
-658 SGFSTSEE
+658 SGFSIGSEE
-666 TARGFAKVDDG
+666 ARFFTRVDNG
-677 DSEKTSIIFRIKP
+677 YPEKTSILFRILP
-690 NSKGEVR
+690 NSKGQIR
-697 GAFIDGEPDDNDP
+697 GLYVDAEEGGRHQGEK
-710 PGFWTE
+710 
-716 EEITRS
+716 EIIRS
-722 SKSKAEVVSVETKK
+722 SKSKAKVVSVETKK
-736 LTNGKIVKIV
+736 LTTGKILKII
-746 TLQEP
+746 TLQETD
-751 EDLTETIVKEL
+751 DLTETIVRESD
-762 NKKYSDLSRRYLE
+762 KKFSELSRKYLE
-775 GPINPKPQKKK
+775 GPLNPKPQKKK
-786 LQHECI
+786 LQKEQFKAKSKETGRVIVYKSKDNMDKAIKSGRAEPLDKKTTDKPEKVKGQDMFAKDLEKQNKTKKEEQKKETIKNLKSRKGLDFETTKNGSLIIGVEHGETKPSNTTTLKQIKSLPKDTKVMFVGEGGMTRDKSGNIEFVDEQNMFRNGAKEHFNNFEESSWDENANVYDTNSPVFKSVEKSLGSSSKAKASIWSNMVGQQENLNPDNYLDDEGKKWLVSQAKKGGADGFDEKVDWTNLTDEQKEDLYQLNFRDDEGYGETEILKGQESYNNFRQKELDRKIQGAEKEGYTVIAPVGNTHVDLWRKRNKKSNESIHECI

-925 PSVKIHDIDKSS
+925 PSIKIHDIDKSS

-989 QDKGPKFDL
+989 QSKGPKFDL

-1009 QILMNLNKKQLILYL
+1009 QILMNLNKKELILYL
-1024 IPGAVKFIGIEN
+1024 IPGAVKFIGVEN

-1043 PKINLDVRQYE
+1043 PKIKLDV
-1054 HGPSDK
+1054 
-1060 YDTFITTDK
+1060 
-1069 TPKKSAIKDK
+1069 
-1079 SINENLLLEGG
+1079 L
-1090 AYGHMSHP
+1090 
-1098 FDDKKLTFSDLK
+1098 
-1110 KIIKLGLSGELNRED
+1110 
-1125 NVTEKTDGQNLMI
+1125 
-1138 TYRDGKVLAARNKG
+1138 
-1152 QIKNR
+1152 
-1157 GQNALDAKGIA
+1157 
-1168 QKFSGRGD
+1168 
-1176 IKDAFVFAM
+1176 
-1185 KDLTKAINSLSDK
+1185 
-1198 QKDKIFKNG
+1198 
-1207 EIFMN
+1207 
-1212 LEIIYPAS
+1212 
-1220 SNVIDYDRQI
+1220 
-1230 LQFHNSIQYDK
+1230 
-1241 NGNAVG
+1241 
-1247 EVKGSGRMLQ
+1247 
-1257 GMIKQ
+1257 
-1262 VNQDIGKHFKI
+1262 
-1273 IKPRVLALPKKID
+1273 
-1286 FGKKVD
+1286 
-1292 IYNKRVDK
+1292 
-1300 LKNQYGLSD
+1300 
-1309 NDTLGKYH
+1309 
-1317 QSFWEEYIFN
+1317 
-1327 AGQQFGY
+1327 
-1334 RVPKTILKKLT
+1334 
-1345 KRWAFFDKSYKI
+1345 
-1357 PQMKKDLKKQPKFL
+1357 
-1371 EWVLNTDKQD
+1371 
-1381 HKNMVKKNMLP
+1381 
-1392 FEKIFFSVGAD
+1392 
-1403 ILENLSNF
+1403 
-1411 IAANPT
+1411 
-1417 KAVEK
+1417 
-1422 IRKEVLK
+1422 IR
-1429 ASKAVRKAKDVKK
+1429 
-1442 MITLKQQLEKLNS
+1442 
-1455 IGGLKKIV
+1455 
-1463 PVEGIVFKYKGNTYK
+1463 
-1478 FTGAFAPVNQI
+1478 
-1489 LGLVSF
+1489 

>member
-39 KVFQSLQKKFDDVYI
+39 KVFQALQKKFGEVYI
-54 TTSNIKSPPR
+54 TTSDIKAPPR

-80 IPKNKIIFEK
+80 IPKNRIVKERV
-90 SPYVANNLLK
+90 PYVANNLLK
-100 KFDSDKTAVVY
+100 RFDAEKTAVIY

-127 SGGLTYYQDYKKNK
+127 SGGLTYYQDFKKNK

-156 PHVKVS
+156 PHVNVS

-169 IRRLLGSPKF
+169 IRKLLGSPKVK
-179 GEKNREIIFKKT
+179 EQSRKIIFKKT
-191 FGYFDKGVYNMLTN
+191 FGYFDQGVYNMLTN

-217 IVENKDYIEKLIKE
+217 IVENKDYIKKLIKE

-251 NDYETESGKWIK
+251 NDYEKTAGSWVK

-287 DYTLEMNIVPSVAFG
+287 DYTLEYNIVPSVAFG

-372 ELTGKQLGGSGM
+372 ELTGKQLGSGM
-384 TLLNTLKESLDLS
+384 TLLNTLEESLDLS
-397 SEVKMIFEDEKFK
+397 NEVNMIFEDEKFK
-410 AKSKE
+410 AKSKK
-415 TGRIVTFKSKKARDK
+415 TGRIITFKSKDARDK
-430 AVKAADVELLKK
+430 AVKDADVELLKK
-442 APGIDPDSTSK
+442 AADNKS
-453 PKKTK
+453 KKTK

-469 QKPYKPVSDKP
+469 QKPYKPVSDKSKFKFKP
-480 KVKKPSIDISKVMKQ
+480 PSIDMSKL
-495 ITKKMTMKRAA
+495 IKKMNKNLLMKKAA

-557 SEEKKKLS
+557 SEEKKKMS

-636 EILSNFKVGEMVEIP
+636 EILSEFKVGEMVEIP

-677 DSEKTSIIFRIKP
+677 DSERTSIIFRILP

-722 SKSKAEVVSVETKK
+722 SKSKAEVVSIETKK

-751 EDLTETIVKEL
+751 EDLTETIVRESS
-762 NKKYSDLSRRYLE
+762 KKYSELSRRYLE

-786 LQHECI
+786 LQRECI
-792 AFSKKFGD
+792 AFSKKFGN

-817 VVREISGNGI
+817 VVREMSGNGI

-889 AEVVESLVKFDTGVK
+889 AKVVESLVKFDTGVK

-925 PSVKIHDIDKSS
+925 PSIKIHDIDKSS

-1009 QILMNLNKKQLILYL
+1009 QILMNLNKKELILYL
-1024 IPGAVKFIGIEN
+1024 IPGAV
-1036 KLPKNYE
+1036 
-1043 PKINLDVRQYE
+1043 
-1054 HGPSDK
+1054 
-1060 YDTFITTDK
+1060 
-1069 TPKKSAIKDK
+1069 
-1079 SINENLLLEGG
+1079 
-1090 AYGHMSHP
+1090 
-1098 FDDKKLTFSDLK
+1098 
-1110 KIIKLGLSGELNRED
+1110 
-1125 NVTEKTDGQNLMI
+1125 
-1138 TYRDGKVLAARNKG
+1138 
-1152 QIKNR
+1152 
-1157 GQNALDAKGIA
+1157 
-1168 QKFSGRGD
+1168 
-1176 IKDAFVFAM
+1176 
-1185 KDLTKAINSLSDK
+1185 
-1198 QKDKIFKNG
+1198 
-1207 EIFMN
+1207 
-1212 LEIIYPAS
+1212 
-1220 SNVIDYDRQI
+1220 
-1230 LQFHNSIQYDK
+1230 
-1241 NGNAVG
+1241 
-1247 EVKGSGRMLQ
+1247 
-1257 GMIKQ
+1257 
-1262 VNQDIGKHFKI
+1262 
-1273 IKPRVLALPKKID
+1273 
-1286 FGKKVD
+1286 
-1292 IYNKRVDK
+1292 
-1300 LKNQYGLSD
+1300 
-1309 NDTLGKYH
+1309 
-1317 QSFWEEYIFN
+1317 
-1327 AGQQFGY
+1327 
-1334 RVPKTILKKLT
+1334 
-1345 KRWAFFDKSYKI
+1345 
-1357 PQMKKDLKKQPKFL
+1357 
-1371 EWVLNTDKQD
+1371 
-1381 HKNMVKKNMLP
+1381 
-1392 FEKIFFSVGAD
+1392 
-1403 ILENLSNF
+1403 
-1411 IAANPT
+1411 
-1417 KAVEK
+1417 
-1422 IRKEVLK
+1422 
-1429 ASKAVRKAKDVKK
+1429 
-1442 MITLKQQLEKLNS
+1442 
-1455 IGGLKKIV
+1455 
-1463 PVEGIVFKYKGNTYK
+1463 
-1478 FTGAFAPVNQI
+1478 
-1489 LGLVSF
+1489 